1 MKIIA
6 VANQKGGVGKSS
18 VGTHLALCAQE
29 IGLRVLLVDFDPQA
43 SFSGS
48 FPVSGAHEGEA
59 SFASMLFSEGAT
71 IVPEILANGLS
82 ILRADDSLSLLSGAN
97 EEGAKRPARYLRAL
111 AADYDLCIID
121 TPGVLGFNPP
131 MTIAGMIAADSVVCP
146 FSVGLYEAAALAKLL
161 EYIGA
166 IRSKGYNPRLKLM
179 GLLPSKINPK
189 SSKEKAALQAL
200 RDQFGSA
207 ILPITLYE
215 RVSVKHALL
224 AHKPVWRGT
233 RGAGHAVAA
242 KEWRTAMENI
252 LTNLGVS
259 K

>member
-18 VGTHLALCAQE
+18 VGTHLGQLGYE
-29 IGLRVLLVDFDPQA
+29 LGLRVLLVDLDPQA
-43 SFSGS
+43 SFSQS
-48 FPVSGAHEGEA
+48 FPETGAHEGE
-59 SFASMLFSEGAT
+59 SSLSTVLFAEGAT

-82 ILRADDSLSLLSGAN
+82 ILRGDESLSLLSGEN

-111 AADYDLCIID
+111 SANYDLCIIY
-121 TPGVLGFNPP
+121 TPGVLGLNPP
-131 MTIAGMIAADSVVCP
+131 MTIAGMIAADFVVCP

-189 SSKEKAALQAL
+189 SSKELQALQEL

-233 RGAGHAVAA
+233 KGAGHAVAA
-242 KEWRTAMENI
+242 KEWRAAMENI
-252 LTNLGVS
+252 LTNLGVL